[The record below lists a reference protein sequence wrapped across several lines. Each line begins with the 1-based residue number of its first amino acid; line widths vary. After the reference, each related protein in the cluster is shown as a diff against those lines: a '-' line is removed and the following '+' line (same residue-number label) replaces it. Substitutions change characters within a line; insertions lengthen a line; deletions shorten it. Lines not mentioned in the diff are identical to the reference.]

1 LKAQSEINEA
11 ALSQVLDAMVK
22 LNDEKALYHQA
33 IASYKTA
40 LANLNKVVGLIGYF
54 N

>member
-1 LKAQSEINEA
+1 
-11 ALSQVLDAMVK
+11 MVN

-40 LANLNKVVGLIGYF
+40 LANLNKAIGIIGYF
-54 N
+54 E